1 MTPEAR
7 LDRLERIAKLFV
19 RAGLRAREQ
28 SREQDGKISIL
39 INLQI
44 DNEERFSRQG
54 EDIRM
59 LISLQALNEERFA
72 RTDSRFAQL
81 AEAQA
86 GTGRRL
92 DSLIE
97 IIREDRN
104 GNSK

>member
-1 MTPEAR
+1 MTPETR

-19 RAGLRAREQ
+19 KAGLRARQQ
-28 SREQDGKISIL
+28 SRDQDAKINIL
-39 INLQI
+39 INLQMQ
-44 DNEERFSRQG
+44 NEERFSGQG

-72 RTDSRFAQL
+72 RTEERFSEL

-97 IIREDRN
+97 ILRRDQN
-104 GNSK
+104 GNS